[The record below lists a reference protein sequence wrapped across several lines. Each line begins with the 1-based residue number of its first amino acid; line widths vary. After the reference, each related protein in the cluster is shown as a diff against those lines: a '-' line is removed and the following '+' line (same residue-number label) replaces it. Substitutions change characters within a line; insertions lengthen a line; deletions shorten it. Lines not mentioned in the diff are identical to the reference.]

1 MIPPQQSPELS
12 GSPEDW
18 LPVVYE
24 ELRRLARDQMRQ
36 EATPQTLQTTALVHE
51 AYLRLIGS
59 GATDWSNRGHFFGA
73 AARAMRRI
81 LVDRARARKADKRG
95 GGQVF
100 MTLDEEVA
108 VPVASPE
115 AVIELDRALD
125 RLDALSTRQRQVV
138 EMRFFG
144 GMTHEEVASV
154 LGVSVPTVRR
164 DWRLAQAWLKREMTG
179 GPSRTA
185 AA

>member
-36 EATPQTLQTTALVHE
+36 EATPQTLQTTELVHE

-95 GGQVF
+95 GGNARLPMDLV
-100 MTLDEEVA
+100 DV
-108 VPVASPE
+108 
-115 AVIELDRALD
+115 DRIDQHPGQLLALD
-125 RLDALSTRQRQVV
+125 LALEKLERRDERKARIV
-138 EMRFFG
+138 MLRFFG
-144 GMTHEEVASV
+144 GLTIE
-154 LGVSVPTVRR
+154 
-164 DWRLAQAWLKREMTG
+164 D
-179 GPSRTA
+179 TA
-185 AA
+185 AALDISKTTVKDEWNFARAWLYQEINAK